1 MAAAAPA
8 DKSVVAQSLR
18 GIFKLLWSSRR
29 SSSSI
34 TIRRSPSRLPDDDAY
49 MRTIDSM
56 KQDILFALAP
66 C

>member
-1 MAAAAPA
+1 MKTSAVEGFAERDGRRRQNMAAAAPA

-34 TIRRSPSRLPDDDAY
+34 TIRRSP
-49 MRTIDSM
+49 
-56 KQDILFALAP
+56 
-66 C
+66 